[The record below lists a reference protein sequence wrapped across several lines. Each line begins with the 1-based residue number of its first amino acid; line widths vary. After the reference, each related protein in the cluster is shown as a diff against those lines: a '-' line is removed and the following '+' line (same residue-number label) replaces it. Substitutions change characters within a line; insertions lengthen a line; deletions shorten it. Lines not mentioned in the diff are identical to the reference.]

1 MSGGPSRRARAAALA
16 TVPATLP
23 SVVAPS
29 HRPSP
34 LRALLLAAGTASVL
48 VAPHLGVPMFLYPL
62 WGLGLCTAM
71 LRWQGLRFAD
81 LGWGWRRA
89 GAVPLLF
96 GGALGVAYAAAN
108 YTLIGPMLAVLTGE
122 LPEFSAFA
130 FVRRSLAGYLFAWVA
145 AWVIGGVYEE
155 LVFRGFL
162 HGMLVRYLPAWRA
175 RGAFAVALTA
185 LAFAA
190 YHVQLGRFGM
200 ANALVF
206 GLCAAAVRQRWPR
219 NLWYVISFHACA
231 DASAFTLI
239 RLGYL

>member
-1 MSGGPSRRARAAALA
+1 MTGVPSRRARVAA
-16 TVPATLP
+16 PAKN
-23 SVVAPS
+23 APAAGPGMAAS
-29 HRPSP
+29 RRPSP
-34 LRALLLAAGTASVL
+34 LRAVLLAAGTASVL
-48 VAPHLGVPMFLYPL
+48 VAPHLGVPMVLYPL
-62 WGLGLCTAM
+62 WGLGLCAAM

-81 LGWGWRRA
+81 LGWRWRSA
-89 GAVPLLF
+89 GALPLLL

-108 YTLIGPMLAVLTGE
+108 YTLIGPALAVLTGD

-130 FVRRSLAGYLFAWVA
+130 FVRRSLAGYLFAWLA

-162 HGMLVRYLPAWRA
+162 HAMLARYLPAWRA
-175 RGAFAVALTA
+175 RGVLAVALTA
-185 LAFAA
+185 LVFAA